1 MPVTFEGRFDGC
13 APSKYCLHRFPQCI
27 GAFGAA
33 FDGGRPS
40 TYCIWKRLLSG
51 RSRRRLW
58 KVSQRQPIPTALLL
72 ITTESVP
79 AGTARSVTEEA
90 DSRTQ
95 DRLCP
100 QWYGPGGVSLT
111 TVCELGRQLAPRR
124 DFRRIC
130 RDAGVM
136 LRSVSAR
143 CITGSETQFER

>member
-1 MPVTFEGRFDGC
+1 MAVRPRNIAYTRF
-13 APSKYCLHRFPQCI
+13 RQCI
-27 GAFGAA
+27 GAFAAA

-40 TYCIWKRLLSG
+40 TYCIRKRLLSG

-58 KVSQRQPIPTALLL
+58 KLSQRPPIPTALLV

-79 AGTARSVTEEA
+79 ADTARSVTEEA

-100 QWYGPGGVSLT
+100 QWYGPGGGSPS

-130 RDAGVM
+130 RDVGVM
-136 LRSVSAR
+136 LRSVSA
-143 CITGSETQFER
+143 

>member
-40 TYCIWKRLLSG
+40 TYYIRKRLLSG

-95 DRLCP
+95 DRLYP
-100 QWYGPGGVSLT
+100 PSGTDRAAGVRRLSVSLGGS
-111 TVCELGRQLAPRR
+111 LLR
-124 DFRRIC
+124 DGISGGF
-130 RDAGVM
+130 AGT
-136 LRSVSAR
+136 R
-143 CITGSETQFER
+143 E